1 MSADSAMEISLF
13 LLLSQ
18 VRGLIFPLRAGGQ
31 GQDRTVDLPLFRR
44 SVAARTTGAVIGV
57 SPALPA

>member
-18 VRGLIFPLRAGGQ
+18 VRGLILPLGLVAR
-31 GQDRTVDLPLFRR
+31 DRIDLPSFRSVDLR
-44 SVAARTTGAVIGV
+44 
-57 SPALPA
+57 

>member
-1 MSADSAMEISLF
+1 MSADSAMGFPLF

-18 VRGLIFPLRAGGQ
+18 VRGLIFPLGDGGQ

-44 SVAARTTGAVIGV
+44 SVVSDATG
-57 SPALPA
+57 

>member
-1 MSADSAMEISLF
+1 MGIPLF
-13 LLLSQ
+13 LLSAQ
-18 VRGLIFPLRAGGQ
+18 VRGLIFPREAGGQ

-44 SVAARTTGAVIGV
+44 SVPDRITGSFKIV